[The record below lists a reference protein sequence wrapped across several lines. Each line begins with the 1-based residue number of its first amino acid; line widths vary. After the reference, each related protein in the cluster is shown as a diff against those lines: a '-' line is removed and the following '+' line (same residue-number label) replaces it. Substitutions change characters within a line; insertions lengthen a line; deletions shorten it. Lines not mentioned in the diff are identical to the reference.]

1 MYVQLAKLRGGYVL
15 HRMIL
20 PSGRSTCEKH
30 LHAAAGVVR
39 PRETHV
45 HDGEQTRVLRAASQ
59 HTG

>member
-45 HDGEQTRVLRAASQ
+45 HDGDLNDP
-59 HTG
+59 